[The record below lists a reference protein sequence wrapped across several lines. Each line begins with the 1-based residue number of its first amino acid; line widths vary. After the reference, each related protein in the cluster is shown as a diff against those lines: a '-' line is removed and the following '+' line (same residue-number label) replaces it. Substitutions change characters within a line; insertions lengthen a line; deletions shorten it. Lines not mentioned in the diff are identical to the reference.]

1 MPSRTYTQRARAKK
15 AARTRTAIIE
25 AVFAS
30 LRESPTEPVAV
41 DQIARVA
48 GVARSTV
55 YAIFG
60 SRAGLFDAVGLEL
73 AQRSGYDQLLEAKHQ
88 PDARGYLRAG
98 LRAASE
104 MYAAN
109 RDVYRALRSMAQL
122 DPEAVGGVV
131 ERMDSERAAA
141 MRRLARRFADE
152 DALREGLT
160 PQEAEH
166 ALWVLTSFESFD
178 SLYTERGLSAARTV
192 STLNRLAERALL
204 ADPG

>member
-1 MPSRTYTQRARAKK
+1 MQRARAEK

-41 DQIARVA
+41 DQIARAA

-60 SRAGLFDAVGLEL
+60 SRAGLFDAVGFEL
-73 AQRSGYDQLLEAKHQ
+73 AQRSGYDRLLDAKHH

-122 DPEAVGGVV
+122 DAEAVGGVV
-131 ERMDSERAAA
+131 ERMDGERAAA
-141 MRRLARRFADE
+141 MRRLARRFAEE
-152 DALREGLT
+152 DALRQGLT
-160 PQEAEH
+160 VQEAEH

-178 SLYTERGLSAARTV
+178 SLFTDRGLSTARTV